1 MSTEKTEVA
10 RGRAGKMEG
19 VAGEWQEEG
28 WRKGWGWGAVFTTE
42 KLKKEKNPPGLNFGM
57 GEGKTRSLPWKGRG
71 YQRRDQPQLRH
82 S

>member
-28 WRKGWGWGAVFTTE
+28 WRKGWGWGGCVYHRETE
-42 KLKKEKNPPGLNFGM
+42 KRKKP
-57 GEGKTRSLPWKGRG
+57 TRSKLRNGR
-71 YQRRDQPQLRH
+71 RED
-82 S
+82 